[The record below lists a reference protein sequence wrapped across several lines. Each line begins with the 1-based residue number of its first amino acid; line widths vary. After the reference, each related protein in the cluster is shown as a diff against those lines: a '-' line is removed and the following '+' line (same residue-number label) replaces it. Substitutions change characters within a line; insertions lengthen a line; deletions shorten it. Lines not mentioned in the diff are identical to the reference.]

1 MIIFNLE
8 LFQTFEEP
16 AIIFRKS
23 VTVAVLTI
31 YTWSILQFTVIA
43 TATVKDE
50 QEESSTNEDIERTGD
65 TSTSKK
71 VLQNNNVWNFHEQS
85 FHEAFL
91 LALLFLKKKLISR
104 KTNISVINR
113 FHNMLNLT
121 NTKRNCAVPSL
132 KGHPH
137 KHKHIWR

>member
-1 MIIFNLE
+1 M
-8 LFQTFEEP
+8 
-16 AIIFRKS
+16 
-23 VTVAVLTI
+23 TVAVLTI

-71 VLQNNNVWNFHEQS
+71 VLQNNNVWNFREQS

-91 LALLFLKKKLISR
+91 LALFVCFFLKTYK
-104 KTNISVINR
+104 
-113 FHNMLNLT
+113 
-121 NTKRNCAVPSL
+121 
-132 KGHPH
+132 
-137 KHKHIWR
+137 